1 MTQAIGA
8 TFAGQ
13 CAIEKPYANCPYDD
27 LESPVLYIL
36 EGSDS
41 ARETALRAIPSLL
54 ARRDGI
60 GPAFRPKRLR
70 RDMLILIISGK
81 RTEIEKQLECHASRL
96 EDRLH
101 GKNLHFIQVTFVH
114 RLILAM
120 MRHEG
125 YAVRD
130 CSLLLETSDALVHSI
145 YQEVIH
151 LS

>member
-1 MTQAIGA
+1 MIQAVGVA
-8 TFAGQ
+8 FAGQ
-13 CAIEKPYANCPYDD
+13 SAIEKPYANCPYDD
-27 LESPVLYIL
+27 LKSLVLYIL
-36 EGSDS
+36 EDSDP
-41 ARETALRAIPSLL
+41 ARESALSAIPLL
-54 ARRDGI
+54 MARRDGI

-81 RTEIEKQLECHASRL
+81 RTEIEKQLECHASRID
-96 EDRLH
+96 DRLR
-101 GKNLHFIQVTFVH
+101 GKILHFRQVTFVH

-130 CSLLLETSDALVHSI
+130 CSLLLETSDALVHSF
-145 YQEVIH
+145 YQEAIH